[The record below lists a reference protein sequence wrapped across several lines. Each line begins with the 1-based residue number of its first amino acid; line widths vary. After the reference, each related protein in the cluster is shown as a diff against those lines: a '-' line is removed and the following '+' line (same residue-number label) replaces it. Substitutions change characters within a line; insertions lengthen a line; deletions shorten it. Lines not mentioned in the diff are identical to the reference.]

1 MCLNIDSKKT
11 DAVKLKLSKDGFIIG
26 YKILSFYNNVLSS
39 TIFNIKP
46 WKNGWN
52 LSSRRGGTKL
62 IKREKMCQEI
72 YRGIHVF
79 LNRPPKSFIGIGDY
93 VIVRVKCYPKH
104 FVAAGGIYSKLPGG
118 VFTKVFLDEKDYRK
132 AIGG

>member
-62 IKREKMCQEI
+62 IKREKM
-72 YRGIHVF
+72 
-79 LNRPPKSFIGIGDY
+79 
-93 VIVRVKCYPKH
+93 
-104 FVAAGGIYSKLPGG
+104 
-118 VFTKVFLDEKDYRK
+118 
-132 AIGG
+132 